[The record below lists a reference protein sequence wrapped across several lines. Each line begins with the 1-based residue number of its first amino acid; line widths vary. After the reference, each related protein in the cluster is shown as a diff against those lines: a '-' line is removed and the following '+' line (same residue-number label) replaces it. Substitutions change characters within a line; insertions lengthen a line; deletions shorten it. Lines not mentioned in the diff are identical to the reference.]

1 MTILTHASGC
11 SQKNRCPAPVEQLD
25 ARARDPRRE
34 QLGVAVVDDVV
45 GGAGEDQRRR
55 RDLAVD
61 ALEPH
66 ARSRL
71 GLPAGLIRRV
81 RTLQREELVDE
92 LGRRVLAERVLDEAA
107 ERHLGRERRGLGE
120 QRAA

>member
-1 MTILTHASGC
+1 MTIVTHASGC
-11 SQKNRCPAPVEQLD
+11 SQKNRCPAPSNSST
-25 ARARDPRRE
+25 RAPGILRRE

-45 GGAGEDQRRR
+45 GGAGEDQRRCG
-55 RDLAVD
+55 DLAVD
-61 ALEPH
+61 ALEAH

-81 RTLQREELVDE
+81 QHSQREELVDE